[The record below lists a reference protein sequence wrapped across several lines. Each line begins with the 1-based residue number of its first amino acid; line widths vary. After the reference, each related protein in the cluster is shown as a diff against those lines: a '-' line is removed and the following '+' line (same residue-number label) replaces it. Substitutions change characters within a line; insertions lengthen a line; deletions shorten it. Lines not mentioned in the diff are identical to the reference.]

1 MAKQEPQFEEAL
13 AKLEQIVS
21 AIERGEVSLEESID
35 KYAQGVKLIKQCR
48 KILDTAEKKIKLLTE
63 ADGGVLTATD
73 ELDEAQ

>member
-1 MAKQEPQFEEAL
+1 MAKQEPQFEESL

-35 KYAQGVKLIKQCR
+35 KYAEGVKLIKQCR

-63 ADGGVLTATD
+63 ADDRVLTATE